1 MVEDEDKGDRN
12 YKYQQILDKYNFTDY
27 HSPLMQFLL
36 FSKFDFPRELTR
48 MPAEIVKEI
57 TGVHKSD
64 INQMP
69 MGLRRKEARMLE
81 KRMTSKK
88 KNAS

>member
-1 MVEDEDKGDRN
+1 MEDEDKGERY

-64 INQMP
+64 IEHQP
-69 MGLRRKEARMLE
+69 VGLRRKEAKLLE
-81 KRMTSKK
+81 KRETSKK